1 MIYNESLTLER
12 GLGKMYLSC
21 QEFERDIEDTE
32 LASVEFKEK
41 FKEFLETYNISETKI
56 ELILSMSELKI
67 FEKRIPKLKKKEK
80 SKLIDNLLES
90 SDLYNENEDNLNII
104 NYVYK
109 EYERLIF
116 LIINKSKI
124 TEYEEYFQEMDFK
137 LSNIDID
144 FNRIPS
150 CIPNGIGIEK
160 YMYIGY
166 GESSVGITIYD
177 GSEIIYIDNIKL
189 RNKFSEK
196 TTRIKDATLV
206 ANLYM
211 NKFLEDKDYELD
223 LILVRNNLQKSEIE
237 DFFVTKIMSVEELK
251 WI

>member
-1 MIYNESLTLER
+1 MIYNESLTIEK
-12 GLGKMYLSC
+12 GLGKIYLSC
-21 QEFERDIEDTE
+21 KEFEIDIE
-32 LASVEFKEK
+32 SVDLKSMDFREK
-41 FKEFLETYNISETKI
+41 LKSFLKTHNILERKI
-56 ELILSMSELKI
+56 DLVLPISELKV
-67 FEKRIPKLKKKEK
+67 FEKKIPKLKLKEK

-90 SDLYNENEDNLNII
+90 SDYYNETEDNINII

-116 LIINKSKI
+116 LIMNKDKI
-124 TEYEEYFQEMDFK
+124 REYEDYFKELEFK
-137 LSNIDID
+137 VENVDID

-166 GESSVGITIYD
+166 GEDSVGITIYD
-177 GSEIIYIDNIKL
+177 ESEIVFIDNVKL
-189 RNKFSEK
+189 RNKVSEE
-196 TTRIKDATLV
+196 TARIKDATLV

-211 NKFLEDKDYELD
+211 NKFLENKDYELD
-223 LILVRNNLQKSEIE
+223 LIVVRNNLQKSKIQ
-237 DFFVTKIMSVEELK
+237 DFFDVKVMSIEELK